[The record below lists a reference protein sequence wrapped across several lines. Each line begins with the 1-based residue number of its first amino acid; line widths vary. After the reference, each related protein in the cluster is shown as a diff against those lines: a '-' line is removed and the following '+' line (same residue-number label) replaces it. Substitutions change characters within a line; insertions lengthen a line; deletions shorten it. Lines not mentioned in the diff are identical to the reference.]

1 MNLYD
6 YAMQM
11 ENDAESLYK
20 KLADK
25 ARTEGVRKIFR
36 DLAADE
42 HRHFQT
48 LKALQAGKQA
58 SVGECALL
66 DDAKNLFARLLER
79 KATLETAEDDLEAYH
94 HAMKLESQ
102 AAGHYREMLAREENP
117 ANRKLLE
124 KIIAQEFDHFQI
136 VENLFHFV
144 DAPNQY
150 LAWREFS
157 NLEEFYQ
164 FGRDVDL

>member
-25 ARTEGVRKIFR
+25 ARTEGVRKIFL
-36 DLAADE
+36 DLASDE
-42 HRHFQT
+42 QRHFQS
-48 LKALQAGKQA
+48 LKALKAGKQVSLA
-58 SVGECALL
+58 ECALL
-66 DDAKNLFARLLER
+66 DDAKNVFARLLEE
-79 KATLETAEDDLEAYH
+79 KTDLAGSQDDLEAYR
-94 HAMKLESQ
+94 HAMKLEAE
-102 AAGHYREMLAREENP
+102 AARHYREMLAQEKDP
-117 ANRKLLE
+117 TIQALLV
-124 KIIAQEFDHFQI
+124 KIIAQEYDHFQI

-150 LAWREFS
+150 LAWGEFS